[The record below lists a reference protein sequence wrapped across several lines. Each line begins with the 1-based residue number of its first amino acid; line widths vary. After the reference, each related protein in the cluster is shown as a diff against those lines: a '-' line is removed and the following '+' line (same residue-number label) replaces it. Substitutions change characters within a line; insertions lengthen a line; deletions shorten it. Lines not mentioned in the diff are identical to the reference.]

1 MIERI
6 FILKQLTLMH
16 IKMNDALKYYS
27 IIIICYIPE
36 LYLFNFFQLIEF
48 TQPEIINFLIRFIMV
63 LLTTGLIKFFVFRNR
78 NNFFKLY
85 FVLSIIN
92 PILSTISLFF
102 LFAILGINIIYA
114 KILGDIFTSIILF
127 IFLKVFLKK

>member
-63 LLTTGLIKFFVFRNR
+63 LLTAGLIKFFVFRNR

-102 LFAILGINIIYA
+102 LFTILGINIIYA

>member
-16 IKMNDALKYYS
+16 IKMNDALKYYC

-63 LLTTGLIKFFVFRNR
+63 LLTAGLIKFFVFRNR

-102 LFAILGINIIYA
+102 LFTILGISIIYA

>member
-1 MIERI
+1 
-6 FILKQLTLMH
+6 
-16 IKMNDALKYYS
+16 MNDVLKYYS
-27 IIIICYIPE
+27 IIIICYVPE

-48 TQPEIINFLIRFIMV
+48 IQPEVINFLIRFIMV
-63 LLTTGLIKFFVFRNR
+63 LLTAGLIKFFVFRNR

-92 PILSTISLFF
+92 PIISTISLFF
-102 LFAILGINIIYA
+102 LFAILGFNIIYA

-127 IFLKVFLKK
+127 IFLKISLNK

>member
-1 MIERI
+1 
-6 FILKQLTLMH
+6 
-16 IKMNDALKYYS
+16 MNDVLKYYS
-27 IIIICYIPE
+27 IIIICYVPE

-48 TQPEIINFLIRFIMV
+48 IQPEVINFLIRFIMV
-63 LLTTGLIKFFVFRNR
+63 LLTAGLIKFFVFRNR

-92 PILSTISLFF
+92 PIISTISLFF
-102 LFAILGINIIYA
+102 LFTILGINIIYA

-127 IFLKVFLKK
+127 IFLKISLNK